1 LKLSTKRIEA
11 LVWVLIY
18 AGLVTVCL
26 GLLFSPRPGPWGE
39 LLMVVGAIVA
49 AAGAVLIY
57 LRSRMGP

>member
-1 LKLSTKRIEA
+1 MSTKRIEA

-18 AGLVTVCL
+18 AGLVTLCL
-26 GLLFSPRPGPWGE
+26 GILFSPQPGPWGE
-39 LLMVVGAIVA
+39 LLMVVGALVA